1 MSKSGMMLRKLEA
14 LLFFPVIIGYMT
26 TKITLLKIQRD
37 VNDRIVKKSLSKTQ
51 DFSEKENFVFSCMK
65 MRV

>member
-1 MSKSGMMLRKLEA
+1 MMVRKLEA
-14 LLFFPVIIGYMT
+14 LLFFLVIIAYMT

-37 VNDRIVKKSLSKTQ
+37 VNDRIGKKSLSKTQ